1 MRFRFVVDG
10 PKYTKHKAAF
20 KKMLKEHRLSWR
32 GNMTDFVWAGPRERV
47 IAEYERDE
55 VRDVTVRATLIWEGK
70 AKTPLLNEL
79 KTWVF
84 SVGGKAEEQKAS
96 KEDKSAAKA
105 RVDQELEFWDRLHKP
120 DLDALRSEG
129 RPEDWIERDVRE
141 WKKAREAKRR
151 ELAAQ

>member
-20 KKMLKEHRLSWR
+20 KKMIREHGLAWR
-32 GNMTDFVWAGPRERV
+32 GNMTEFVWASPKERV
-47 IAEYERDE
+47 RGEYERDE
-55 VRDVTVRATLIWEGK
+55 AREITIKATLIWEGK

-84 SVGGKAEEQKAS
+84 SVGGKSEEQRAQ

-105 RVDQELEFWDRLHKP
+105 HVEQELEFWDRLHKP
-120 DLDALRSEG
+120 DVAALRSEG
-129 RPEDWIERDVRE
+129 RPEDWIDRDVRE
-141 WKKAREAKRR
+141 WKKARDTKRR
-151 ELAAQ
+151 ELNGQ